1 MDDLLIYSDNDKDHE
16 EQTKR
21 VLQQMKELDLY
32 LKLEKCL
39 FNISKVEY
47 LGMIV
52 KLMQLAIDE
61 DRRCRSQMRA

>member
-61 DRRCRSQMRA
+61 DRRCRSRMRA